1 MSDIFK
7 QKGVLLFRY
16 LPVLVLIGGY
26 LFVVAHYF
34 NEIRAGGE
42 PWKSGDWLI
51 NYQGGFVR
59 RGALGELLLKLS
71 DLATLDL
78 LWLLF
83 TLQVAV
89 YGLVIYFTC
98 QMYVAVDRSR
108 EWVAVLL
115 SPAFLMFA
123 FYDYLGGFRKEI
135 IAFAAFAIL
144 AYGYAT
150 LRLNKLALG
159 AVLGLFTLGSLS
171 HELVALTCPFFLY
184 LTYLSRKKGLISLP
198 VARVSYCW
206 YLGFSVLSLWFGL
219 RFYGDVSVAK
229 MICQSLVL
237 RDIGANICLG
247 SIDSLSIHYN
257 EGVWAKIP
265 HFLWVYL
272 PVFALS
278 LTPILVSDWLK
289 KDPLSKWIVLLGF
302 VALLPLFAVAYDWG
316 RWIHIY
322 LFFVTLLLLAQSCH
336 VQIVMPVLPRSVLT
350 FYLTLWMIPTLYA
363 SGNTTNG
370 LLWRV
375 VGVFKR
381 LLGY

>member
-7 QKGVLLFRY
+7 QKGVLQSRY

-59 RGALGELLLKLS
+59 RGALGELLLKFS
-71 DLATLDL
+71 DLAQFDL

-89 YGLVIYFTC
+89 YSLVIYFTC
-98 QMYVAVDRSR
+98 QIYVAVDRSK
-108 EWVAVLL
+108 EWAVILL

-144 AYGYAT
+144 AHGYAS
-150 LRLNKLALG
+150 LKVSKISLG
-159 AVLGLFTLGSLS
+159 VALGLFALGSLS

-184 LTYLSRKKGLISLP
+184 LTYLVQKRELISRPL
-198 VARVSYCW
+198 ALISYCF
-206 YLGFSVLSLWFGL
+206 YIGLSALSLWFGL

-229 MICQSLVL
+229 MICESLVL
-237 RDIGANICLG
+237 RGIGANICLG

-272 PVFALS
+272 PVFALAV
-278 LTPILVSDWLK
+278 TPILVSDWLK
-289 KDPLSKWIVLLGF
+289 KDPLSKLIVLVGF
-302 VALLPLFAVAYDWG
+302 VALLPLYAVAYDWG

-322 LFFVTLLLLAQSCH
+322 LFFVTILLLAQSCH
-336 VQIVMPVLPRSVLT
+336 VRLVMPALPRSVLI

-381 LLGY
+381 LSGY

>member
-16 LPVLVLIGGY
+16 LPVLILIGGY

-71 DLATLDL
+71 DLAKLDL

-89 YGLVIYFTC
+89 YGLVIYLTC
-98 QMYVAVDRSR
+98 RMYVAVDRRR

-135 IAFAAFAIL
+135 IAFAAFVIL
-144 AYGYAT
+144 AYGYST
-150 LRLNKLALG
+150 LKLPKLALG
-159 AVLGLFTLGSLS
+159 VALGLFTLGSLS

-184 LTYLSRKKGLISLP
+184 ITYLIRKKELISRPL
-198 VARVSYCW
+198 ALVSYGF
-206 YLGFSVLSLWFGL
+206 YIGFSAVSLWFGL

-229 MICQSLVL
+229 MICESLVL
-237 RDIGANICLG
+237 RGIGANICLG
-247 SIDSLSIHYN
+247 SINSLSIHYN
-257 EGVWAKIP
+257 EGVLAKIP

-272 PVFALS
+272 PVFALAM
-278 LTPILVSDWLK
+278 TPILVSDWLK
-289 KDPLSKWIVLLGF
+289 KDPLSKLIVLVGF
-302 VALLPLFAVAYDWG
+302 VALLPLYAVAYDWG

-322 LFFVTLLLLAQSCH
+322 LFFVTILLLAQSCH
-336 VQIVMPVLPRSVLT
+336 VQITMPVLPGSVLI

-375 VGVFKR
+375 VGVSKR